1 MTEPYNTPPS
11 YETPQADY
19 TAYTNDSPL
28 SYRGR
33 FGRLSFLAWLFLLGV
48 ASSVAFGVFAAF
60 SLTGLNLAGAAAS
73 GANPFGALGGGT
85 ILVGAVLYIA
95 LLYFNIIFSIR
106 RLHDLN
112 LSGWW
117 ILFPLGALI
126 VGGILSLITPLL
138 FGLAV
143 LASVVF
149 WLYQI
154 FAPGTNGP
162 NRFGPQRVTPGWEV
176 VVGWIYVALFVSG
189 IILGVTAFSKFASYV
204 AHAKS
209 QTAITQSTLS
219 NGTTTTTT
227 QQTDTVSSSSTPA
240 EPTADSS
247 TTTTTA
253 TTSTSAS

>member
-1 MTEPYNTPPS
+1 MTDPYNTPPA
-11 YETPQADY
+11 YPTPSADY
-19 TAYTNDSPL
+19 PVLTNDSPL

-48 ASSVAFGVFAAF
+48 VSSVVFGVFAAV
-60 SLTGLNLAGAAAS
+60 SLTGLNFADAAAS

-85 ILVGAVLYIA
+85 IVVGAVLYIA

-126 VGGILSLITPLL
+126 VGGILSLISPLL
-138 FGLAV
+138 FGLAILV
-143 LASVVF
+143 SVAF

-154 FAPGTNGP
+154 FAPGTKGA

-189 IILGVTAFSKFASYV
+189 IILGATAISKFASYV

-209 QTAITQSTLS
+209 QTAITQSTHT

-227 QQTDTVSSSSTPA
+227 EQTDTSISSNNPSTD
-240 EPTADSS
+240 PTADS
-247 TTTTTA
+247 TTTTT
-253 TTSTSAS
+253 TSTTSAS